1 MKNLVKSL
9 ESLPWIIR
17 VLLVVLY
24 GTYGNLIRLFKS
36 LAKKNIVGVVLA
48 VILLLAGGLLILW
61 IVDLVCVLTNKP
73 IWWID

>member
-9 ESLPWIIR
+9 ESLPWIIS

-24 GTYGNLIRLFKS
+24 GAYGNLLRLFKS
-36 LAKKNIVGVVLA
+36 LAKNNLLGVILS
-48 VILLLAGGLLILW
+48 VILLLSGGLLILW

>member
-1 MKNLVKSL
+1 MKDLVKTL
-9 ESLPWIIR
+9 ETLPWIIR
-17 VLLVVLY
+17 VLLVLLY
-24 GTYGNLIRLFKS
+24 GAYGNLIRLFKS

-48 VILLLAGGLLILW
+48 VILLVAGGLLILW

>member
-1 MKNLVKSL
+1 MKDLVKTL
-9 ESLPWIIR
+9 ETLPWIIR

-24 GTYGNLIRLFKS
+24 GAYGNLIRLFKS

-48 VILLLAGGLLILW
+48 VILLVAGGLLILW

>member
-1 MKNLVKSL
+1 MKDLVKTL
-9 ESLPWIIR
+9 ETLPWIIR

-24 GTYGNLIRLFKS
+24 GAYGNLIRLFKS

-48 VILLLAGGLLILW
+48 IILLVAGGLLILW

>member
-24 GTYGNLIRLFKS
+24 GAYGNLLRLFKS
-36 LAKKNIVGVVLA
+36 LAKNNLLGVILS
-48 VILLLAGGLLILW
+48 VILLLSGGLLILW

>member
-1 MKNLVKSL
+1 MKDLVKTL
-9 ESLPWIIR
+9 ETLPWIIR

-24 GTYGNLIRLFKS
+24 GAYGNLIRLFKS
-36 LAKKNIVGVVLA
+36 LAKKNVVGVILA